1 MACVRDF
8 YSERECV
15 SWSNRRVINVKQRQC
30 YWLGGKI
37 SRSKR
42 EGAALFTFSL
52 VIDQMELIIIVGL
65 FCEALHEYGVMVCS
79 CVQQVCAGL
88 FEHAFG
94 FNVLQCVCVCV
105 SVKMNQS
112 RGDDEQFL

>member
-1 MACVRDF
+1 M
-8 YSERECV
+8 
-15 SWSNRRVINVKQRQC
+15 INVKQLQC

-37 SRSKR
+37 SLSKR
-42 EGAALFTFSL
+42 KRAAIFTFSL
-52 VIDQMELIIIVGL
+52 VIYQMELIIIVGL
-65 FCEALHEYGVMVCS
+65 FCEDLHEYEVMVCS

-94 FNVLQCVCVCV
+94 FNVLLCVCVCV